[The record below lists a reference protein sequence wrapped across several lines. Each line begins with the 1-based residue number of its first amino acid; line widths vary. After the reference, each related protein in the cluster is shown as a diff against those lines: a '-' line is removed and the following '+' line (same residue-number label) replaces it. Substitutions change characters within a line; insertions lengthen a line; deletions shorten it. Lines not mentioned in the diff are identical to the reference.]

1 MPEAAALP
9 PPPPIFEAPV
19 RNPVDLFSGYSP
31 QGAAGGLFA
40 PAHVPGFPTS
50 QQAVA
55 NWRGSNRGITSE
67 MVDQLRMPQEW
78 FGPEPESQERGPYG
92 GGRIGTHLRF
102 GDQRGMVDPNAL
114 RAASMGGTYDVN
126 ARRDAIAARL
136 AQNDFSRDLFFKGG
150 GFRPGPP
157 GTLAPL
163 SDEQAMY
170 REMYD
175 DRAGL

>member
-1 MPEAAALP
+1 MAEAAALP
-9 PPPPIFEAPV
+9 PPPIFTPPV
-19 RNPVDLFSGYSP
+19 RNGVDMFSGYNP
-31 QGAAGGLFA
+31 QGAMGGLAAPAYIAGFA
-40 PAHVPGFPTS
+40 PS
-50 QQAVA
+50 EKAVA
-55 NWRGSNRGITSE
+55 AWQGDNRGITSE

-78 FGPEPESQERGPYG
+78 FGPEPETQENGPYG

-102 GDQRGMVDPNAL
+102 GDQRGSVDPNAL
-114 RAASMGGTYDVN
+114 RAASMGGKYDIG

-136 AQNDFSRDLFFKGG
+136 VQNDFSRDLFFKGG

-157 GTLAPL
+157 RTLAPL